1 MLKKID
7 DDITFKEIDKKRKPY
22 AVMNT
27 LAICFKDSIATVLH
41 ADPRGDDRFLIV
53 EESCEEPGASVI
65 DNFKG
70 APKVTKVVKEECLQ
84 NNSMQQ
90 LDISNSQRTSP

>member
-1 MLKKID
+1 VETVLKKID

-27 LAICFKDSIATVLH
+27 LSICFKDSIASVLS

-53 EESCEEPGASVI
+53 EESCEEPGAPVI

-70 APKVTKVVKEECLQ
+70 APRVTKVIKEESIQ
-84 NNSMQQ
+84 GNSIQQ
-90 LDISNSQRTSP
+90 LELSTS